1 MFRFNRNPA
10 GTPTE
15 TPAGIGDSLPRTD
28 VSPSPGYDPALIPHL
43 VADHALLKDLL
54 GRLEDLAIHRQYARI
69 PGTLLRFRDEVV
81 RHIAEED
88 AHFYGPVLNAL
99 ENDAPERQR
108 LERAHARMAGIA
120 RLALLFVKH
129 YDGLYVTTST
139 REAFMRDLDVV
150 ASLLADRIELEEM
163 SLYALYERTNTAAA
177 TAPQLR
183 VVG

>member
-1 MFRFNRNPA
+1 MFKFNRNAAETSAETGDTTSRAETQPA
-10 GTPTE
+10 TE
-15 TPAGIGDSLPRTD
+15 RDH
-28 VSPSPGYDPALIPHL
+28 ALIPHL

-69 PGTLLRFRDEVV
+69 PGMLLRFRDELT

-88 AHFYGPVLNAL
+88 AHFYGPVLNVL

-129 YDGLYVTTST
+129 YDGLYVTGAT

-163 SLYALYERTNTAAA
+163 SLYTLYDRIGMPAPAALV
-177 TAPQLR
+177 PPLR
-183 VVG
+183 AVG

>member
-1 MFRFNRNPA
+1 MFTFNSR
-10 GTPTE
+10 PTE
-15 TPAGIGDSLPRTD
+15 ERAARDDARTPADAPPATGH
-28 VSPSPGYDPALIPHL
+28 DPALIAHL

-69 PGTLLRFRDEVV
+69 PGTLQRLRDELV

-88 AHFYGPVLNAL
+88 THFYGPVLHALADNAP
-99 ENDAPERQR
+99 ARQR

-129 YDGLYVTTST
+129 YDDIYVTIST

-150 ASLLADRIELEEM
+150 ESLLSDRIELEEM
-163 SLYALYERTNTAAA
+163 SLYTLYERTNTAAA

>member
-10 GTPTE
+10 E

-28 VSPSPGYDPALIPHL
+28 VSPSPGYDPALIAHL

-129 YDGLYVTTST
+129 YDGIYVTTST

>member
-1 MFRFNRNPA
+1 MFTFNRR
-10 GTPTE
+10 PTE
-15 TPAGIGDSLPRTD
+15 ARAAGNDAPGEAA
-28 VSPSPGYDPALIPHL
+28 SPHAHDPALIPHL

-54 GRLEDLAIHRQYARI
+54 GRLEDLAIHRQYARM
-69 PGTLLRFRDEVV
+69 PGILLRFRDELM

-88 AHFYGPVLNAL
+88 AHFYGPVLHVL

-129 YDGLYVTTST
+129 YDGVEMTAST
-139 REAFMRDLDVV
+139 REAFLRDLDVV

-163 SLYALYERTNTAAA
+163 SLYALYARTNDDASVL
-177 TAPQLR
+177 PLR
-183 VVG
+183 AVG